1 MRFLQVD
8 SLLKPAQTI
17 RPDLAFI
24 NGTAQV
30 ACATRMLRDLLPEL
44 LPRFDTTF
52 HNRLPVSETVCK
64 ADVMWLQ
71 VLLASAVF
79 VVQAPKQWTKHSSK
93 ESHSNCSTVVKG

>member
-1 MRFLQVD
+1 MPFLQVD

-17 RPDLAFI
+17 GPDLAFI

-64 ADVMWLQ
+64 ADVECRFCLLLQ
-71 VLLASAVF
+71 CLLCKPPSSGQSILAKNHIATAV
-79 VVQAPKQWTKHSSK
+79 Q
-93 ESHSNCSTVVKG
+93 